1 MRSFHFDYM
10 LRVAPSLTKL
20 VQFKNNEFL
29 SSKCP
34 RSECQLSDLTADS
47 EHIVYDCVFSS
58 SILFFINSA
67 HKYDAIDY
75 KLDDLFYL
83 FPFVKKKSYN
93 LSLELFVLFTQLKI
107 TAFQVATDE
116 RFATWNHN
124 HFYVRLISI
133 LKLSIEICEM
143 YDNSISVLYLLLEYA
158 EKAALGLL
166 HTYMYDYA
174 IIHGINND
182 SF

>member
-1 MRSFHFDYM
+1 M
-10 LRVAPSLTKL
+10 
-20 VQFKNNEFL
+20 
-29 SSKCP
+29 
-34 RSECQLSDLTADS
+34 
-47 EHIVYDCVFSS
+47 FSS
-58 SILFFINSA
+58 SILYFINSA
-67 HKYDAIDY
+67 HKHNAIDY
-75 KLDDLFYL
+75 KLDDLYYL
-83 FPFVKKKSYN
+83 FPFVHKKNYK

-143 YDNSISVLYLLLEYA
+143 YDISISVLYLLLDYA
-158 EKAALGLL
+158 EKAAIGLL
-166 HTYMYDYA
+166 HSYIYNYA
-174 IIHGINND
+174 TIHGINID